1 MFPTAR
7 LRTIWEIVS
16 DSLWFI
22 PVLMAVV
29 AVGLAIGLVE
39 LDSRIESIPEV
50 ARFLF
55 HVNVDGARNIV
66 SAIAGSTITVV
77 GTIFSIT
84 MVVLTL
90 ASNQYTSRVL
100 RNFTS
105 DRANQIVLGIFIGTF
120 TYSLLVLRTIG
131 TGGFV
136 PVISVTFGILLALSS
151 MGALIYFIGHT
162 AHSIQASQIVARSA
176 DRTTPLIDS
185 LFPNDAGEPAA
196 GAAMPDGGGATV
208 RSPRTGYVQL
218 LDSRGVMRC
227 AAENDIVVRMER
239 PIGDFVAKGAA
250 LASVFPAAR
259 MNEKLGRE
267 VASFFAIGEIRTVQQ
282 DVHFGFSQI
291 SDIAVKALSPGIND
305 PTTALICIDH
315 LGALLMRMAE
325 RDDPVP
331 LRADSSGKLR
341 LVAKCSDFDALLSD
355 ACGQIRRYGKGDVEV
370 VLRLLAVLKE
380 LAGVVKGDGRR
391 GAIRREGAAIADDT
405 REVVVAAADRE
416 RVDEALAR
424 LDEAL
429 AKSW

>member
-29 AVGLAIGLVE
+29 AVGFAIGLVE
-39 LDSRIESIPEV
+39 LDARIGSIPEG

-55 HVNVDGARNIV
+55 RVNVDGARSIV

-84 MVVLTL
+84 MVVLAL

-162 AHSIQASQIVARSA
+162 AHSIQASQIVARAA

-185 LFPNDAGEPAA
+185 LFPDDAGEPAA
-196 GAAMPDGGGATV
+196 GAALPTGASEMV
-208 RSPRTGYVQL
+208 RAPRAGYVQL
-218 LDSRGVMRC
+218 LDGGGVMKC
-227 AAENDIVVRMER
+227 ASENDIVVRMER
-239 PIGDFVAKGAA
+239 PIGDFVAKGAS
-250 LASVFPAAR
+250 LASIFPAGRA
-259 MNEKLGRE
+259 NEKLCRE
-267 VASFFAIGEIRTVQQ
+267 VESFFAIGEIRTVQQ

-341 LVAKCSDFDALLSD
+341 LVAKCSDFDALLLD
-355 ACGQIRRYGKGDVEV
+355 AFGQIRRYGKGDVEV
-370 VLRLLAVLKE
+370 VLRLLAVLTE
-380 LAGVVKGDGRR
+380 LAGVVKGEGRR
-391 GAIRREGAAIADDT
+391 GAIQREGAAIADDT
-405 REVVVAAADRE
+405 REAVVAAADRE

-424 LDEAL
+424 LGEAL
-429 AKSW
+429 AKR